1 MLMVRAVRIQGN
13 QIEFVA
19 ANEVAQHELTSRALT
34 SFTAQQLD
42 ESAQRCGSDV
52 FLVGGGDDM
61 VAREL
66 AAWMAP
72 VTIH

>member
-1 MLMVRAVRIQGN
+1 MLMVRAIRSQGN
-13 QIEFVA
+13 QVEFVP
-19 ANEVAQHELTSRALT
+19 ANEVAQLELNSRALT

-42 ESAQRCGSDV
+42 EAAQRCGGDV
-52 FLVGGGDDM
+52 FLVGGGDEL
-61 VAREL
+61 VAKEL